1 MQKSIGSKAPLFDKG
16 RNPFTLTHQLASLS
30 SSSSYVWLGLQTLI
44 HITGVLAWRMLVSK
58 RLALGQHSL
67 HHLQQKFQKFHNV
80 LLLTLSI
87 QPYTELQMWIKER
100 RSILTR
106 PLNPL
111 GNVDNVSLFSHI
123 LYIILHLQ

>member
-1 MQKSIGSKAPLFDKG
+1 
-16 RNPFTLTHQLASLS
+16 
-30 SSSSYVWLGLQTLI
+30 
-44 HITGVLAWRMLVSK
+44 MLVSK
-58 RLALGQHSL
+58 RLAFGQRSL
-67 HHLQQKFQKFHNV
+67 HHLQQKFHKFHNV

-87 QPYTELQMWIKER
+87 QPYTELQIWIKER

-111 GNVDNVSLFSHI
+111 GNVDNVFLFSHI